1 MPERPSL
8 SFTQL
13 QAAMQA
19 MIHQATQTPEE
30 PVAMAIVDATGN
42 LLAYATMDNLRC
54 LAAVTRCVKP
64 IRRPSWAWI
73 PGPMPSGCTARD
85 AASAS

>member
-8 SFTQL
+8 SFPQI

-19 MIHQATQTPEE
+19 MMHRATQTPEE

-42 LLAYATMDNLRC
+42 LLAYATMDNLR
-54 LAAVTRCVKP
+54 LFS
-64 IRRPSWAWI
+64 RRHALRKAYRDT
-73 PGPMPSGCTARD
+73 PGWPW
-85 AASAS
+85 